1 MQGVIP
7 WCCTHAAM
15 EHPTTHQWGLFCVD
29 LISSWP
35 FASTS
40 HIHFTSNWSCSVA
53 NHHPVARPSQ
63 QTIFQMPA
71 ETAMTQKCDIPTS
84 PSKAPCARFRTDLNP
99 PAKRQSRN
107 GADEWLRWLHVN
119 EITCIR
125 EAEHFRVL
133 HPCYFNARHVVVRAI
148 AHFIACHK

>member
-1 MQGVIP
+1 MQMIVYAKKFHSIKEVTFYSSIQFKFIHKPKERFKMRGVIS

-40 HIHFTSNWSCSVA
+40 HIHFTSNRSCSVA

-63 QTIFQMPA
+63 QTIF
-71 ETAMTQKCDIPTS
+71 
-84 PSKAPCARFRTDLNP
+84 
-99 PAKRQSRN
+99 
-107 GADEWLRWLHVN
+107 
-119 EITCIR
+119 
-125 EAEHFRVL
+125 
-133 HPCYFNARHVVVRAI
+133 
-148 AHFIACHK
+148 